1 MGPHGIKHAKVSTYG
16 FVWRE
21 THSLHEAYAFIYTL
35 GMWFNIDD
43 MDLRIGWFAVFW
55 LCFLGLACWPS

>member
-1 MGPHGIKHAKVSTYG
+1 MVPNMQKVGTHG

-35 GMWFNIDD
+35 GMWFNVDD
-43 MDLRIGWFAVFW
+43 MNICIGWVYSNHCVSAV
-55 LCFLGLACWPS
+55 G

>member
-1 MGPHGIKHAKVSTYG
+1 MVPDRQKVRTLG

-21 THSLHEAYAFIYTL
+21 THSLHEEYASIYTL

-43 MDLRIGWFAVFW
+43 MDICIGWVYSNHCDSAV
-55 LCFLGLACWPS
+55 G